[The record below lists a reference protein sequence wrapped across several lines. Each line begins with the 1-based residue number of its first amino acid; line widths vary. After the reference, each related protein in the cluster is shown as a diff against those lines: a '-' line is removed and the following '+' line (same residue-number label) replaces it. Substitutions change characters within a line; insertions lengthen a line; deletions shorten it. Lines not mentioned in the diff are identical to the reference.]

1 MFAQVTLHTIIIVF
15 STILPSLWISNSVLE
30 PYTLQACGALTL
42 AYIAFRKLSGPTT
55 QNIVTLLFMNAL
67 VQTLIIST
75 GKTASPLFFLY
86 YFVLFA
92 FAVSFERYQV
102 FIITIFTILSHI
114 YLDQTLLGHTQSI
127 ANLLSLLLISPLANL
142 YSRAIIKNNLA
153 KEKITT
159 LEDDLSKTETDSL
172 LWLATENK
180 PTLNNVISSI
190 TDLII
195 YTKSSRSDIQL
206 PKAFINKMR
215 SIQSDL
221 MTLYSSADLLEE
233 DLKSKTDSIKK
244 QL

>member
-1 MFAQVTLHTIIIVF
+1 MSAQVALHTLTIIF
-15 STILPSLWISNSVLE
+15 STILPSLWISNPGLE
-30 PYTLQACGALTL
+30 PFTLQACGALTL
-42 AYIAFRKLSGPTT
+42 AYIAFKKLSGPTT

-92 FAVSFERYQV
+92 FAVTFERYQV
-102 FIITIFTILSHI
+102 FVITIFTIISYI
-114 YLDQTLLGHTQSI
+114 FLDQSLLGHTQGV
-127 ANLLSLLLISPLANL
+127 ANLLSLLLISPLATL
-142 YSRAIIKNNLA
+142 YSKAVIKNNLA
-153 KEKITT
+153 KEKIVS
-159 LEDDLSKTETDSL
+159 LQEDLSKTETDSL

-180 PTLNNVISSI
+180 PTLNSVISSI

-195 YTKSSRSDIQL
+195 YAKSSRAEIQP

-244 QL
+244 Q